1 MQESPGE
8 GNSEQEV
15 EKVDML
21 DKERAVKVG
30 GRENEREEGGSG
42 EESSGE
48 EGSSGGSS
56 GYCST
61 SPGAICA
68 TFFKNFIL

>member
-8 GNSEQEV
+8 GNSEEDV
-15 EKVDML
+15 EKV

-42 EESSGE
+42 ESSGE

-61 SPGAICA
+61 SPGAIFA
-68 TFFKNFIL
+68 TFFLKNFIL